1 VYTQQE
7 ENGLF
12 LLIYNFSENGM
23 CQDKKKKITLFDQ
36 NMASRR
42 VSVHRTRRKWP
53 FFAKL

>member
-53 FFAKL
+53 FFVKL